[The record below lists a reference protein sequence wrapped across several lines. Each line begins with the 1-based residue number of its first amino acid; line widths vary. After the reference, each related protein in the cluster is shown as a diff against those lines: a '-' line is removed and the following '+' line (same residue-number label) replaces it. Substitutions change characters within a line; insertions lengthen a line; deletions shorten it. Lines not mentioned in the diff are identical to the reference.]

1 MPLGLRPARMPSFP
15 SATARTAAPWVTI
28 ENTISGF
35 SATARGVSAQAMPT
49 AISGAALS
57 RERFQPVTLCP
68 AAIRR
73 GTISAPIAPRPMN
86 PTCNAISLPKLLR
99 RAAND
104 DLDRQHDVPRRRA
117 LPAHHLHQ
125 QFGAFK
131 PTFLMLNPDRG
142 ERGREPVGERH
153 VV

>member
-1 MPLGLRPARMPSFP
+1 MPPCLRPASTPSFP
-15 SATARTAAPWVTI
+15 SATARTAAPSVTI
-28 ENTISGF
+28 ENTISDF
-35 SATARGVSAQAMPT
+35 SATARGVSAHDIPAE
-49 AISGAALS
+49 ISGAALS
-57 RERFQPVTLCP
+57 RDLFQPVTLCP

-104 DLDRQHDVPRRRA
+104 DLDRQHDMPRRRA

-131 PTFLMLNPDRG
+131 P
-142 ERGREPVGERH
+142 
-153 VV
+153 